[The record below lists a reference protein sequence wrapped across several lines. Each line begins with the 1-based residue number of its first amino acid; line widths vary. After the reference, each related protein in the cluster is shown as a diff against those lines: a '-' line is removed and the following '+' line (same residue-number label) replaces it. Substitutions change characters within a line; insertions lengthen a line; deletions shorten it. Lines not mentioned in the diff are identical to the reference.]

1 MCSACSAAPSGHS
14 VRQTENLDEVA
25 GVGMRTRGAMGHH
38 DRATPDAMRQTP
50 VACHVA
56 RDWCLAHG
64 IRRGTIV
71 MTHGPSRAHPDASN
85 FVEIFSLTDAV
96 P

>member
-1 MCSACSAAPSGHS
+1 VAVKIAS
-14 VRQTENLDEVA
+14 TEVTWRD
-25 GVGMRTRGAMGHH
+25 
-38 DRATPDAMRQTP
+38 
-50 VACHVA
+50 VA